1 MRTDPRM
8 TADELEVSVAALL
21 GPYAPQVTGIAA
33 LSTVPS
39 LLRELRLLTERRP
52 EPAVVIGPGVRT
64 GVPLLVDNPRE
75 VGGDR
80 VMNTL
85 AAHRLF
91 DTACVV
97 VDFGT
102 STNIDVVSAKGEFL
116 GGALAPGIEI
126 SLEALA
132 TRAAA
137 LRSVELVRPRSVIG
151 KNTVECL
158 QSGVLYGFAGQVDGL
173 VRRILA
179 ELGAR
184 AGRVTV
190 LGTGGL
196 APLMAGESE
205 TITATVRARPDPARA
220 AADLPAQRAV
230 RELVPCARRHVAAAV
245 TGCVRGMGGYCG
257 RRAARDAVIAEVEI
271 ARSLRAVGGRRL
283 AGEPISRA
291 GRTPGPRTFPSRCG
305 CAGRSGPRCTTR
317 ATTPTRSRS
326 RGRTRLAEVRA
337 AHPDLPPDTDDRRA
351 GRRNRAGDL
360 PAQHRQAL
368 LRHAA
373 GGRRHPAAG
382 HAQPGP
388 GRRRRAGPLEGRR
401 STSATTSSF
410 TERW

>member
-1 MRTDPRM
+1 MLLCVDIGNTQIALGLYPDATDEAAAADPRPELIRDWRMRTDPRM

-21 GPYAPQVTGIAA
+21 GRYAPQVTGIAA

-39 LLRELRLLTERRP
+39 LLRELRLLTERRG
-52 EPAVVIGPGVRT
+52 EPSIVIGPGVRT

-85 AAHRLF
+85 AAHRLYG
-91 DTACVV
+91 TACVV

-102 STNIDVVSAKGEFL
+102 STNIDVVSVKGEFL

-179 ELGAR
+179 ELGPR
-184 AGRVTV
+184 AGQVTV

-196 APLMAGESE
+196 APLMASESE
-205 TITATVRARPDPARA
+205 MITDYV
-220 AADLPAQRAV
+220 
-230 RELVPCARRHVAAAV
+230 
-245 TGCVRGMGGYCG
+245 
-257 RRAARDAVIAEVEI
+257 
-271 ARSLRAVGGRRL
+271 
-283 AGEPISRA
+283 
-291 GRTPGPRTFPSRCG
+291 
-305 CAGRSGPRCTTR
+305 
-317 ATTPTRSRS
+317 
-326 RGRTRLAEVRA
+326 
-337 AHPDLPPDTDDRRA
+337 PDLTLLGLRLTYL
-351 GRRNRAGDL
+351 RNA
-360 PAQHRQAL
+360 
-368 LRHAA
+368 
-373 GGRRHPAAG
+373 
-382 HAQPGP
+382 
-388 GRRRRAGPLEGRR
+388 R
-401 STSATTSSF
+401 STSVVIGSTKSPDEVSGRST
-410 TERW
+410 R